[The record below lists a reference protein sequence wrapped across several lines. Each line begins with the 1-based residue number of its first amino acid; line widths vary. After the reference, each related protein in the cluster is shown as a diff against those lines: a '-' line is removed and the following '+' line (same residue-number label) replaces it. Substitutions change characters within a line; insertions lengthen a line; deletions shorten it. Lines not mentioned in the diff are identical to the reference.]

1 MLELNRSRATHKRE
15 GTGLQPL
22 RPVQEGTPP
31 PVGSAWDVATTPAG
45 LLPHHWAEL
54 QASAIAPD
62 VAAANV
68 ASFGEETGRH
78 WEHERSELVAH
89 DRRRIQTESLAGN
102 GHPQAQAG
110 HLAGALIRLDRRYR
124 HLQAGGWRS
133 LSDSLPGLPAF
144 DQWKPNDPRTKGK
157 RDPKTGEWTPQLGAD
172 GRPVPVKYE
181 APPAFPD
188 GGGLLLPTIPERCWR
203 LICERQGLPF
213 PDPATIA
220 AGFWAWAQ
228 RTPRL
233 RLLICE
239 GWKKALCAVSHG
251 HAAVALPGVQMGRR
265 VAGDGSDRLIPALLA
280 LTAKGRPW
288 LIAFDADAKPSTAAK
303 VAAAAGAL
311 ARTLRAADGRPEIA
325 RLPLL
330 PGTDKTGLDDLAA
343 TAGPEALAKAIA
355 DTAPPPVLPTLRAAD
370 RIAAAGQWLGVACPL
385 PPPRSRPP
393 RGGSGPHGMRQ
404 DRGRRRRP
412 RAPRRRWGGRPDAL
426 PPQGPRAGRGRAGGG
441 ALVPC
446 PSIG

>member
-31 PVGSAWDVATTPAG
+31 PVGSAWDVATGPAG

-68 ASFGEETGRH
+68 ASFGEGTGRH

-89 DRRRIQTESLAGN
+89 DRRRIQTESRTGK

-133 LSDSLPGLPAF
+133 LSEGLPGLPAF
-144 DQWKPNDPRTKGK
+144 DQWKPDAPRD
-157 RDPKTGEWTPQLGAD
+157 RAD
-172 GRPVPVKYE
+172 KPGRSIRYE

-251 HAAVALPGVQMGRR
+251 YAAVALPGVQMGRR

-288 LIAFDADAKPSTAAK
+288 LIAFDADAKPATARK

-330 PGTDKTGLDDLAA
+330 PGTEKTGLDDLAA

-385 PPPRSRPP
+385 PPPVA
-393 RGGSGPHGMRQ
+393 
-404 DRGRRRRP
+404 
-412 RAPRRRWGGRPDAL
+412 AP
-426 PPQGPRAGRGRAGGG
+426 
-441 ALVPC
+441 LVVVQAPLGC
-446 PSIG
+446 G